1 VVVDFSSPL
10 LFQAMVK
17 PLVERILEPVQR
29 ALDSAGVRKED
40 IVSVEVVGDS
50 HRILAV
56 GEKLAE
62 FFGKPPSK
70 RTNSTEVVAK
80 VAFVMWLCGGCAVV
94 QMSLTAW
101 GKGCCVAVCAQVTC
115 VPRRAI

>member
-1 VVVDFSSPL
+1 
-10 LFQAMVK
+10 M
-17 PLVERILEPVQR
+17 
-29 ALDSAGVRKED
+29 
-40 IVSVEVVGDS
+40 SVEVVGDS

-80 VAFVMWLCGGCAVV
+80 VKFIFVLLL
-94 QMSLTAW
+94 SLLSLFIS
-101 GKGCCVAVCAQVTC
+101 VT
-115 VPRRAI
+115 